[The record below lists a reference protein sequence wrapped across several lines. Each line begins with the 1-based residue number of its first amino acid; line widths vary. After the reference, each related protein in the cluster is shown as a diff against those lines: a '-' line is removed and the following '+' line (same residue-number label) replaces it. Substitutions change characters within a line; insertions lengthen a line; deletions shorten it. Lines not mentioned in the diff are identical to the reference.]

1 MGYCQLHGNHLK
13 THSIALYL
21 QVLRGSL
28 LKRGNKISAGRS
40 LFPVISLNMAGI
52 WDVRVTLCV
61 SLWTSKYTH
70 YMIIKAIHPPPKAL
84 ANAFNVQPPIL
95 LLTHIT
101 FYCNFCKLS
110 NLLYFGGISIR
121 ASVTFSHTWT
131 KNETFSGINNLEAGK
146 SPPFISL
153 TFSVRPAAIRV
164 SFAFRAQH
172 KAPLVSRIEWKWGSA
187 QVTEKWTPVSEEWA
201 LYTTLLISERSRTM
215 AEQHLIRVA
224 ELQQSVSMGTGYY
237 VPALSKHEVY
247 VWELCLQRSVWLCWP
262 GRHL

>member
-40 LFPVISLNMAGI
+40 LFPVISLNMAEI

-84 ANAFNVQPPIL
+84 ANTFNVQPPIL

-101 FYCNFCKLS
+101 FYCNFCKIF

-146 SPPFISL
+146 SPFISL

-172 KAPLVSRIEWKWGSA
+172 KAPLSVTNWMEMGFSTGNGEMNSRVRGMGS
-187 QVTEKWTPVSEEWA
+187 
-201 LYTTLLISERSRTM
+201 LHHTLNIR
-215 AEQHLIRVA
+215 AEQDN
-224 ELQQSVSMGTGYY
+224 
-237 VPALSKHEVY
+237 
-247 VWELCLQRSVWLCWP
+247 
-262 GRHL
+262 GRATSD